1 MDGSNKENANCN
13 YRLHN
18 PYVIGKSASPDWGSY
33 TYKKQ
38 SGIDSVRLNRVRWM
52 KLLKYLLTLSNNPKT
67 F

>member
-38 SGIDSVRLNRVRWM
+38 SGIDSVRLNRVIDG
-52 KLLKYLLTLSNNPKT
+52 
-67 F
+67 

>member
-1 MDGSNKENANCN
+1 M
-13 YRLHN
+13 LI
-18 PYVIGKSASPDWGSY
+18 VIIDYITPMSLVKVRTPNWGSY